1 MGNRDVLAIFG
12 VADAS
17 CVDVYDFALGAVSVS
32 IGEDMTFSFK
42 VRAKKAAKVRLEYGV
57 HYVKANGGQSRKIF
71 QITETSFMENQE
83 KTYVKTL
90 SLDVYKRQVLQE
102 SLNLHCCP
110 ITDRTGNKDCQKQ
123 EHYCLC
129 HKLHDDCAF

>member
-1 MGNRDVLAIFG
+1 MLAIFG

-17 CVDVYDFALGAVSVS
+17 CVDVYDFALGAASVS

-71 QITETSFMENQE
+71 QITESSFTANQE
-83 KTYVKTL
+83 KTYVKTHSFADL
-90 SLDVYKRQVLQE
+90 SSRKHYPGTHSLTLIANGTEQGRLDFEVLAAE
-102 SLNLHCCP
+102 
-110 ITDRTGNKDCQKQ
+110 
-123 EHYCLC
+123 
-129 HKLHDDCAF
+129 

>member
-1 MGNRDVLAIFG
+1 M
-12 VADAS
+12 
-17 CVDVYDFALGAVSVS
+17 DVYDFALGAASVS

-90 SLDVYKRQVLQE
+90 SFTDLSSRKHYPGIHSLTIVVNGTEKGKLDFEVLAA
-102 SLNLHCCP
+102 
-110 ITDRTGNKDCQKQ
+110 K
-123 EHYCLC
+123 
-129 HKLHDDCAF
+129 